1 MSSSTNYNSI
11 INKSLNRQRLKPSK
25 YLTHK
30 IKKLQKNETP
40 VKKEEHKEVSKSP
53 SIHPSI
59 TSSVS
64 QFKDNPPFVSTSQS
78 INNLS
83 PSQSF
88 STTSKR
94 INSKSTNTLQSPLI
108 QNFLTFSSSISY
120 KLNVDEKN
128 LVFSIETIP
137 IKKEKNNKG
146 GTKKEF

>member
-64 QFKDNPPFVSTSQS
+64 QFKDNPILFQLPNQLIIFHQVKVFQ
-78 INNLS
+78 
-83 PSQSF
+83 Q
-88 STTSKR
+88 
-94 INSKSTNTLQSPLI
+94 LQSELI
-108 QNFLTFSSSISY
+108 
-120 KLNVDEKN
+120 LNLLIHFN
-128 LVFSIETIP
+128 LL
-137 IKKEKNNKG
+137 
-146 GTKKEF
+146 